1 MEELPPERKQAKKS
15 VSLVGRGI
23 LATEESSTSPSIP
36 AVVWVMEE
44 RRSKT
49 FVFSSFLLR
58 ALF

>member
-1 MEELPPERKQAKKS
+1 MEEQPPERKAPKKS

-44 RRSKT
+44 RRSKKCG
-49 FVFSSFLLR
+49 FSSFR
-58 ALF
+58 SPRLF